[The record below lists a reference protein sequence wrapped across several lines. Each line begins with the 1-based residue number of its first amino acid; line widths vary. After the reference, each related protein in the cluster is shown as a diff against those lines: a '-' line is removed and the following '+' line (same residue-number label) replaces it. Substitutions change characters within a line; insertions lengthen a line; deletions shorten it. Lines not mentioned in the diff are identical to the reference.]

1 MYLVAKEKL
10 EEVGYVLTHRLTDLL
25 DLAPIENSY
34 FETFW
39 RNKWAEIELTSV
51 LKSRLYQMAIWKISK
66 KYTNWKETKG

>member
-34 FETFW
+34 FET
-39 RNKWAEIELTSV
+39 S
-51 LKSRLYQMAIWKISK
+51 
-66 KYTNWKETKG
+66 